1 MFLLIALLGA
11 APVRAAEDAGLAFVL
26 GPGSYLS
33 LGTEQVP
40 LPDGSRLEL
49 AVDGRKSGG
58 RYAVKLSPGGLT
70 LPVVDLGKE
79 GQQLRVRIQDTASG
93 WLTPSADGLAL
104 ELVATFAVELGD
116 GAEVHADAYELVLT
130 TGAPAAPL
138 SGATAESGEAVDR
151 ASRAARLVASGT
163 VAADSPV
170 APGEPLLVV
179 LDGTFEGLPADL
191 R

>member
-1 MFLLIALLGA
+1 MSALA
-11 APVRAAEDAGLAFVL
+11 AGRATAAEDAGLAFVL
-26 GPGSYLS
+26 GPGSHLM

-49 AVDGRKSGG
+49 AVDGQKSGG
-58 RYAVKLSPGGLT
+58 RFAVKLSPGGLVM
-70 LPVVDLGKE
+70 PAIDLGKE
-79 GQQLRVRIQDTASG
+79 GQQVRVRIQEAGSG

-104 ELVATFAVELGD
+104 DLAATVEVELTD
-116 GAEVHADAYELVLT
+116 GAEVRTDAYELVLT
-130 TGAPAAPL
+130 TAAAA
-138 SGATAESGEAVDR
+138 SEAGQKVDR
-151 ASRAARLVASGT
+151 GSRTAQLVASGT

-179 LDGTFEGLPADL
+179 LGGSFEGLPADL